1 MQEKV
6 HIPENRR
13 ITFFEAEI
21 KKKDPSY
28 FNSSHIKTTKTVV
41 ENGKF

>member
-1 MQEKV
+1 MQEMV

-21 KKKDPSY
+21 EKRSLAI
-28 FNSSHIKTTKTVV
+28 STHSKTTKTVV

>member
-1 MQEKV
+1 MQEMV

-21 KKKDPSY
+21 EKRNLAISTH
-28 FNSSHIKTTKTVV
+28 SKTTKTVV